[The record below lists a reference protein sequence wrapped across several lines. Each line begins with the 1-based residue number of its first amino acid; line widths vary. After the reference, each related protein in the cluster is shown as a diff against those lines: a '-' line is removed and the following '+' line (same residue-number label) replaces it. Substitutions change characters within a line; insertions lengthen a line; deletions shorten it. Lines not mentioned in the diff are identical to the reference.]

1 VADHRTRPGQRVPPD
16 QHSIID
22 ISARNLMSQAQVTE
36 PPSQRRPLIKEAIA
50 KLDAARNAVA
60 TTP

>member
-1 VADHRTRPGQRVPPD
+1 
-16 QHSIID
+16 
-22 ISARNLMSQAQVTE
+22 MSQAQVTE